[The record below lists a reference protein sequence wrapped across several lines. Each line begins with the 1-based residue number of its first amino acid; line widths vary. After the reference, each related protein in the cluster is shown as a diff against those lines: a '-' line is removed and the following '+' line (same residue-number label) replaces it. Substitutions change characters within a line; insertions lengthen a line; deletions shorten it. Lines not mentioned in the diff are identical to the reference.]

1 MWHVLDVGVHPNSQS
16 NGYGVRVVSALLT
29 QLGTLG
35 DEDGITLEVRVG
47 NAPAIRVYERVGFVT
62 SGVRP
67 RYYDDGEDA
76 IIMWRAPSTVIAR
89 GEAADWIP
97 SL

>member
-47 NAPAIRVYERVGFVT
+47 NAPAIRVYERVGFVA